1 MSMDWSIYR
10 EILEDPNNSASP
22 ANDPEQSSLLE
33 SFRGAMRQLA
43 AGACAVTACDGVRRY
58 GLTATSVI
66 SLSME
71 PPALLVSIRAGSR
84 VLAALRES
92 RHFTVHLLA
101 VGQQRIANALAGRL
115 GDDHRSRILSQGAP
129 WTPDRIPGALCH
141 IDCAVSKTVTAYT
154 HALVVGRVE
163 RVDAGTGR
171 APLADHEGRFH
182 AVTPLA
188 DTEEEMS

>member
-1 MSMDWSIYR
+1 VSIEWSIYR
-10 EILEDPNNSASP
+10 EILEDPHDAAAPPRGS
-22 ANDPEQSSLLE
+22 EQSFLLE

-84 VLAALRES
+84 VLEALRKS

-101 VGQQRIANALAGRL
+101 AGQQRLANALAGRL
-115 GDDHRSRILSQGAP
+115 GDDDRSRILSQDAP

-141 IDCAVSKTVTAYT
+141 IDCAVSKTVVAYT

-163 RVDAGTGR
+163 RVDAGTGT
-171 APLADHEGRFH
+171 ASLVYHDGRFH

-188 DTEEEMS
+188 DVEENMS

>member
-1 MSMDWSIYR
+1 MEWSIYR
-10 EILEDPNNSASP
+10 EILEDPHDDIAP
-22 ANDPEQSSLLE
+22 AIGREQDGLLD

-43 AGACAVTACDGVRRY
+43 AGACAITACDGVRRY

-84 VLAALRES
+84 VLQALRGS
-92 RHFTVHLLA
+92 RRFTVHLLA
-101 VGQQRIANALAGRL
+101 AGQQRLANALAGRL
-115 GDDHRSRILSQGAP
+115 GDDNRSRILSQGAP

-141 IDCAVSKTVTAYT
+141 IECAVSKTVVAYT

-163 RVDAGTGR
+163 RVDAGTGT
-171 APLADHEGRFH
+171 APLVYHDGRYH

-188 DTEEEMS
+188 GIEEEN